1 MLPGVQRFPRSSLQ
15 SRDYIISTRNLL
27 LRAEDC
33 TVGKHSLRI
42 NDKPP
47 GEETATSWIKVDVD
61 GWSVNM
67 VHYCVVHCPAH
78 VTRDTNLCP
87 S

>member
-1 MLPGVQRFPRSSLQ
+1 M
-15 SRDYIISTRNLL
+15 
-27 LRAEDC
+27 
-33 TVGKHSLRI
+33 GKHSLRI

-78 VTRDTNLCP
+78 VTRDTYLCP